1 MARLWKASA
10 ASMRPSERVGWAWTV
25 RARLPRDRSTRIGY
39 EGDFDDLNNRQVI
52 ENEGE
57 WVSDQF
63 SFIPNTLAK
72 KRESGGAKPPISMA
86 DIDDN
91 KRDSSLQPGEVQP
104 FQWGGYMNFPR
115 SPPLWR
121 TPRDSNP
128 EPPVLETGALP
139 S

>member
-1 MARLWKASA
+1 MWMARLWKASA

-25 RARLPRDRSTRIGY
+25 RARLLRDRSARMGY
-39 EGDFDDLNNRQVI
+39 KGDFDDLDNRQVI
-52 ENEGE
+52 ENEGKG
-57 WVSDQF
+57 VSDQF

-72 KRESGGAKPPISMA
+72 KRESGGAKP
-86 DIDDN
+86 
-91 KRDSSLQPGEVQP
+91 P

-139 S
+139 IELGAHAPKA